1 MTLLSAVSRRKKKL
15 PAEPQRATVESLTHD
30 GRGVARIG
38 DKTVFIDGAL
48 PQEEVMFRYTRV
60 RNNYDEGA
68 VLEVLK
74 ASPHR
79 VTPACKFFAVCGGC
93 SLQHLEPAEQI
104 RTKQSMLLENL
115 SRIGK
120 VQAEEILSPL
130 IGPIWGYRQ
139 KARLGVRY
147 VHKKERVLVGFREK
161 HSAFLADMHSC
172 KILNPL
178 IGERLEE
185 LSTTIR
191 QLSCY
196 KQIAQ
201 IEVAIGDEGAALIF
215 RNLVELSEA
224 DKQVLTEFGQRHEFQ
239 IYLQP
244 KGPDTVALLWP
255 ETASLSYRIPAYD
268 ITLAF
273 RPNDFTQVN
282 TAINQAMVARA
293 LDLLD
298 PQATDQVLELFCGL
312 GNFSLPLARQVKQVV
327 AVEGDAALIERARD
341 NADRNAITNVEY
353 HVANL
358 MEEVTGLPWLRKR
371 SYDKI
376 MLDPPRSGAVE
387 VLPVIAGLKASRI
400 VYVSC
405 NPATLARD
413 AGILVNDYGYKLVKA
428 GVMDMFPHTAHVESI
443 ALFIKP

>member
-1 MTLLSAVSRRKKKL
+1 MSRRKKKL
-15 PAEPQRATVESLTHD
+15 PTEPQTARIASLTHD
-30 GRGVARIG
+30 GRGVARVT

-48 PQEEVMFRYTRV
+48 PGEEVLFRYTRV
-60 RNNYDEGA
+60 RSNYDEGE
-68 VLEVLK
+68 VLEVTK

-79 VTPACKFFAVCGGC
+79 VTPACEFFHNCGGC

-104 RTKQSMLLENL
+104 HVKQTILQDNL

-120 VQAEEILSPL
+120 VQADTLLPPL
-130 IGPIWGYRQ
+130 TGPIWGYRQ

-161 HSAFLADMHSC
+161 HSALLADMTQC

-178 IGERLEE
+178 IGERLED
-185 LSTTIR
+185 LSQLVR

-201 IEVAIGDEGAALIF
+201 IEVAAGDEGVALIF
-215 RNLVELSEA
+215 RHLVELTEE
-224 DKQVLTEFGQRHEFQ
+224 DKQRLMAFGQQYHFQ

-244 KGPDTVALLWP
+244 GGPDSVSLLWP
-255 ETASLSYRIPAYD
+255 ESASLSYRLPAYD

-273 RPNDFTQVN
+273 RPNDFIQVN
-282 TAINQAMVARA
+282 GAINQTMVSLA
-293 LDLLD
+293 LTLLE
-298 PQATDQVLELFCGL
+298 PQPTDHVLELFCGL
-312 GNFSLPLARQVKQVV
+312 GNFSLPLARQVQQVS
-327 AVEGDAALIERARD
+327 AVEGDAGLIERARE
-341 NADRNAITNVEY
+341 NADRNGIQNIDF

-358 MEEVTGLPWLRKR
+358 MGEVHGLPWLRQGR
-371 SYDKI
+371 YDKI
-376 MLDPPRSGAVE
+376 LLDPPRSGALE
-387 VLPVIAGLKASRI
+387 MLPHLAALQASHI

-413 AGILVNDYGYKLVKA
+413 AGILVNEYGYRLVKA

-443 ALFIKP
+443 ALFSTS

>member
-1 MTLLSAVSRRKKKL
+1 MSRRKKKL
-15 PAEPQRATVESLTHD
+15 PAEPQHATVESLTHD
-30 GRGVARIG
+30 GRGVARVG

-48 PQEEVMFRYTRV
+48 PEEEVLFRYTRL
-60 RNNYDEGA
+60 RSNYDEGVA
-68 VLEVLK
+68 LEVLQ

-79 VTPACKFFAVCGGC
+79 ITPACEFFAVCGGC
-93 SLQHLEPAEQI
+93 SLQHLASDEQI
-104 RTKQSMLLENL
+104 HLKQSMLLENL
-115 SRIGK
+115 GRIGK
-120 VQAEEILSPL
+120 VKVEEILPPL
-130 IGPIWGYRQ
+130 TGPIWGYRQ

-147 VHKKERVLVGFREK
+147 VPKKQRVLVGFREK

-178 IGERLEE
+178 IGEHLDE
-185 LSTTIR
+185 LSNTIG

-201 IEVAIGDEGAALIF
+201 VEVAIGDEGAALIF
-215 RNLVELSEA
+215 RHLVELTEA
-224 DKQVLTEFGQRHEFQ
+224 DKQLLISFGQQHDYQ

-244 KGPDTVALLWP
+244 RGPDSVTLLWP
-255 ETASLSYRIPAYD
+255 DTANLSYRIPAYD
-268 ITLAF
+268 VTLAF

-293 LDLLD
+293 LELLE
-298 PQATDQVLELFCGL
+298 PQSTDQLLELFCGL

-327 AVEGDAALIERARD
+327 AVEGDAALIERARE
-341 NADRNAITNVEY
+341 NASRNAIDNVEY

-358 MEEVTGLPWLRKR
+358 MEEVSGLPWLRKR
-371 SYDKI
+371 HYDKI
-376 MLDPPRSGAVE
+376 LLDPPRSGALE
-387 VLPVIAGLKASRI
+387 VLPVIAELKPDRI

-413 AGILVNDYGYKLVKA
+413 AGILVNDYGYNLVKA
-428 GVMDMFPHTAHVESI
+428 GVMDMFPHTTHVESI
-443 ALFIKP
+443 ALFTNS

>member
-1 MTLLSAVSRRKKKL
+1 MSRRKKKL
-15 PAEPQRATVESLTHD
+15 PVEPQPATVESVTHD
-30 GRGVARIG
+30 GRGVARVG
-38 DKTVFIDGAL
+38 DTTVFVDGAL
-48 PQEEVMFRYTRV
+48 PQEEVLFRYTRV
-60 RNNYDEGA
+60 RSNFDEGT

-79 VTPACKFFAVCGGC
+79 VTPACEFFAVCGGC

-104 RTKQSMLLENL
+104 RIKQTMLLENL
-115 SRIGK
+115 NRIGK
-120 VQAEEILSPL
+120 VEAEEILPPL
-130 IGPIWGYRQ
+130 TGPIWGYRQ

-147 VHKKERVLVGFREK
+147 VHKKQRVLVGFREK

-178 IGERLEE
+178 IGERLDE

-201 IEVAIGDEGAALIF
+201 IEVAIGEEGAALIF
-215 RNLVELSEA
+215 RHLVELTDE
-224 DKQVLTEFGQRHEFQ
+224 DKQTLTSLGQRHEFQ

-244 KGPDTVALLWP
+244 KGPDSVTLLWP
-255 ETASLSYRIPAYD
+255 DTASLSYRIPGFD
-268 ITLAF
+268 VTLAF

-282 TAINQAMVARA
+282 TAINQAMVTRA
-293 LDLLD
+293 LELLD
-298 PQATDQVLELFCGL
+298 SQPTDQVLELFCGL
-312 GNFSLPLARQVKQVV
+312 GNFSLPLASQVKQVV
-327 AVEGDAALIERARD
+327 AVEGDAALIERAHE
-341 NADRNAITNVEY
+341 NASRNGIDNVEY

-358 MEEVTGLPWLRKR
+358 MEDVAGLPWVRNR
-371 SYDKI
+371 SYDKVL
-376 MLDPPRSGAVE
+376 LDPPRSGALE
-387 VLPVIAGLKASRI
+387 VLPVIADLRPGRI

-413 AGILVNDYGYKLVKA
+413 AGILVNDYGYNLDKT

>member
-1 MTLLSAVSRRKKKL
+1 MSRRKKKL
-15 PAEPQRATVESLTHD
+15 PAEPQRATVENLTHD
-30 GRGVARIG
+30 GRGVARID

-48 PQEEVMFRYTRV
+48 PQEEVLFRYTRI
-60 RNNYDEGA
+60 RSNYDEGT
-68 VLEVLK
+68 VVEVLA
-74 ASPHR
+74 ASPSR
-79 VTPACKFFAVCGGC
+79 VTPACEFFDVCGGC
-93 SLQHLEPAEQI
+93 SLQHLDPAEQLRI
-104 RTKQSMLLENL
+104 KQSMLLENL
-115 SRIGK
+115 NRIGK
-120 VQAEEILSPL
+120 VQTEEVLPPL
-130 IGPIWGYRQ
+130 TGPIWGYRQ

-178 IGERLEE
+178 IGEQLDDMAN
-185 LSTTIR
+185 TIR
-191 QLSCY
+191 QLNCY

-201 IEVAIGDEGAALIF
+201 VEVAVGDEGVALIF

-224 DKQVLTEFGQRHEFQ
+224 DKQVLIAFGQRHEFQ

-244 KGPDTVALLWP
+244 KGPDTVTLIWP
-255 ETASLSYRIPAYD
+255 KTAGLSYRIPDYD

-282 TAINQAMVARA
+282 TAINQAMVTRA
-293 LDLLD
+293 LELLQLQPTDL
-298 PQATDQVLELFCGL
+298 VLELFCGL
-312 GNFSLPLARQVKQVV
+312 GNFSLPLARHVKQVV
-327 AVEGDAALIERARD
+327 AVEGDGALIERARE
-341 NADRNAITNVEY
+341 NARHNAIDNVEY

-358 MEEVTGLPWLRKR
+358 MEVVTGLPWLHKCL
-371 SYDKI
+371 YDKVL
-376 MLDPPRSGAVE
+376 LDPPRSGALE
-387 VLPVIAGLKASRI
+387 VLPTIADLGVSRI

-413 AGILVNDYGYKLVKA
+413 AGILVNDYSYKLVKA
-428 GVMDMFPHTAHVESI
+428 GVMDMFPHTTHVESI

>member
-1 MTLLSAVSRRKKKL
+1 MSRRKKKL
-15 PAEPQRATVESLTHD
+15 PAEPQRANIESLTHD
-30 GRGVARIG
+30 GRGVTRIG

-60 RNNYDEGA
+60 RSNFDEGKI
-68 VLEVLK
+68 LEVLK

-79 VTPACKFFAVCGGC
+79 VTPACEFFDVCGGC
-93 SLQHLEPAEQI
+93 SLQHLDSAEQI
-104 RTKQSMLLENL
+104 ELKQNMLLENL
-115 SRIGK
+115 GRIGK
-120 VQAEEILSPL
+120 VQVEEVLSPL
-130 IGPIWGYRQ
+130 TGPIWGYRQ

-147 VHKKERVLVGFREK
+147 VHKKQRVLVGFREK

-178 IGERLEE
+178 IGEHLEE
-185 LSTTIR
+185 LSNTIR

-201 IEVAIGDEGAALIF
+201 IEVAVGDEGAALIF
-215 RNLVELSEA
+215 RHLVELTDE
-224 DKQVLTEFGQRHEFQ
+224 DRQTLTSFGQRHDFQ

-244 KGPDTVALLWP
+244 KGPDSVTLLWP
-255 ETASLSYRIPAYD
+255 ESASLSYCIPAYD

-282 TAINQAMVARA
+282 TAINQAMVTRA
-293 LDLLD
+293 LQLLE

-312 GNFSLPLARQVKQVV
+312 GNFSLPLARQVEQVV
-327 AVEGDAALIERARD
+327 AVEGDAALIERARE
-341 NADRNAITNVEY
+341 NARRNAIDNVEY

-371 SYDKI
+371 SYDKVL
-376 MLDPPRSGAVE
+376 LDPPRSGASE
-387 VLPVIAGLKASRI
+387 VLPVIADLKPSRI

-413 AGILVNDYGYKLVKA
+413 AGILVNDYGYNLVKA

-443 ALFIKP
+443 ALFSKP

>member
-1 MTLLSAVSRRKKKL
+1 VSRRKKKL

-30 GRGVARIG
+30 GRGVARLG

-48 PQEEVMFRYTRV
+48 PQEEVLFRYTRL
-60 RNNYDEGA
+60 RSNYDEGT
-68 VLEVLK
+68 VLEILK

-79 VTPACKFFAVCGGC
+79 VIPACEFFDICGGC
-93 SLQHLEPAEQI
+93 SLQHLDPAEQI
-104 RTKQSMLLENL
+104 RIKQSMLLENL

-120 VQAEEILSPL
+120 VQAEEILAPL
-130 IGPIWGYRQ
+130 TGPIWGYRQ

-185 LSTTIR
+185 LSSTIR

-196 KQIAQ
+196 KEIAQ
-201 IEVAIGDEGAALIF
+201 IEVAIGEEGAALIF
-215 RNLVELSEA
+215 RNLVELSDD
-224 DKQVLTEFGQRHEFQ
+224 DKQVLTSFGQHHEFQ
-239 IYLQP
+239 VYLQP
-244 KGPDTVALLWP
+244 KGPDTVTLLWP
-255 ETASLSYRIPAYD
+255 ESASLSYRIPAYD

-282 TAINQAMVARA
+282 TAINQSMVTQA
-293 LDLLD
+293 LELLD
-298 PQATDQVLELFCGL
+298 PQPTDQVLELFCGL

-327 AVEGDAALIERARD
+327 AVEGDAALIERARE
-341 NADRNAITNVEY
+341 NASRNAIDNVEY

-358 MEEVTGLPWLRKR
+358 MEDVAGLPWLRKR

-376 MLDPPRSGAVE
+376 LLDPPRSGALE
-387 VLPVIAGLKASRI
+387 VLPEIAKFKASRI

-413 AGILVNDYGYKLVKA
+413 AGILVNNYGYNLIKT

-443 ALFIKP
+443 ALFTKP

>member
-1 MTLLSAVSRRKKKL
+1 MSRRKKKL
-15 PAEPQRATVESLTHD
+15 PAEPQQATIESLTHD

-48 PQEEVMFRYTRV
+48 PQEEVLFRYTRV
-60 RNNYDEGA
+60 RSNYDEGT

-79 VTPACKFFAVCGGC
+79 VTPACEFFDVCGGC
-93 SLQHLEPAEQI
+93 SLQHLDSDEQI
-104 RTKQSMLLENL
+104 RLKQSMLLENL
-115 SRIGK
+115 GRIGK
-120 VQAEEILSPL
+120 VEAEENLPPL
-130 IGPIWGYRQ
+130 TGPIWGYRQ

-147 VHKKERVLVGFREK
+147 VHKKQRVLVGFREK

-178 IGERLEE
+178 IGERLDE

-201 IEVAIGDEGAALIF
+201 IEVAVGEEGAALIF
-215 RNLVELSEA
+215 RHLVELSDD
-224 DKQVLTEFGQRHEFQ
+224 DKRILTSLGQQYEFQ

-244 KGPDTVALLWP
+244 KGPDSVTLLWP
-255 ETASLSYRIPAYD
+255 ESASLSYNIPAYD

-282 TAINQAMVARA
+282 TAINQAMVTRA
-293 LDLLD
+293 LELLD
-298 PQATDQVLELFCGL
+298 TQPTDQLLELFCGL

-341 NADRNAITNVEY
+341 NASRNGIDNVEY

-358 MEEVTGLPWLRKR
+358 MEDVGGLPWLRNR
-371 SYDKI
+371 SYDKVL
-376 MLDPPRSGAVE
+376 LDPPRSGALE
-387 VLPVIAGLKASRI
+387 VLPAIADLKPNRI

-413 AGILVNDYGYKLVKA
+413 AGILVNDYGYNLVKA

-443 ALFIKP
+443 ALFTKS